1 MIMAWTDVHDE
12 LFKKVNRELDEYAHS
27 MWDLPGY
34 AVYGKA
40 DEISAMKF
48 CYDQLVGHFDEY
60 PAENLEYLLRFER
73 PLAVMRDQWLSEQD
87 GSLSLSEAFGHLL
100 WELRDK
106 QAAEMDYELNPG
118 WSGPNLC

>member
-1 MIMAWTDVHDE
+1 MSWTDVHDE
-12 LFKKVNRELDEYAHS
+12 LFKKVNRELDEYARS

-40 DEISAMKF
+40 DEIATMKF

-60 PAENLEYLLRFER
+60 PVEDLEYLLRFEQ
-73 PLAVMRDQWLSEQD
+73 PLFVLRDQWLSGWDD
-87 GSLSLSEAFGHLL
+87 GPSEAFGHLL

-106 QAAEMDYELNPG
+106 QAAEMDYELDPA
-118 WSGPNLC
+118 WSGPSLC